1 MNKKIIS
8 KVGKRHR
15 PEIDMMEYIQTQ
27 ETIEFDLDKH
37 YDSLSQNDIGKI
49 VSGLSQSK
57 YLKKKYQRD
66 VNPDIEH
73 NDQLVEKIENNEV

>member
-15 PEIDMMEYIQTQ
+15 PEIDIMKNIKIE
-27 ETIEFDLDKH
+27 ETREFDLDKH
-37 YDSLSQNDIGKI
+37 MEKP
-49 VSGLSQSK
+49 V
-57 YLKKKYQRD
+57 KKKSLKPD
-66 VNPDIEH
+66 VVNRDIEH